1 MAQETSGTISKT
13 ILKNEML
20 PMLLNEQK
28 RADRAYAYDQQAKRK
43 AAELAAKQAAE
54 LAAKQAAE
62 DAKFRP
68 EIGSTEGG
76 LFMPQ
81 LQELN
86 KSDIDQTVA
95 GFSNP
100 NASLQQK
107 YQYKT
112 DLDRKINERN
122 SWQKYTEGNIKNQF
136 PELQRYYN
144 VSEADIP
151 TYAQSFKADPSIF
164 SVNHAEEFSKKIKQ
178 DPNRVKWRDIG
189 TNLFKTIGSDKYS
202 FTNSLGQREVIEGS
216 NLFTPEETKDSITGR
231 KITARRINGQI
242 ATEVAMSDP
251 EVRGIV
257 TNFTDLRIPEL
268 VKDPAI
274 VQAATAKGVELK
286 DYATDVATSEAMNR
300 LYANMG
306 GVNYTQNIQTE
317 EAKAKSKASG
327 EKQAQFTSGNAPSTS
342 IVYAG
347 RSEPKPGL
355 PKGQVLYDTI
365 SWGNVPT
372 YSFPKISLPGGAN
385 KKVYPLSNPAEFK
398 EIFTQGPGGEG
409 TYILKQ
415 GFDINSAQLVTTY
428 EAKQDI
434 PLKSGGVK
442 KKGKIVSPDFVKT
455 LSPSEQKQ
463 YVKGFEAYKVT
474 PEIRSYKYNEDT
486 ESYDLSSPQIKTVE
500 MLIPKD
506 YAGELTIAIGNKNQ
520 AGNINK
526 PGKPRISGY
535 NKK

>member
-28 RADRAYAYDQQAKRK
+28 RADRAYALEEQAKRK
-43 AAELAAKQAAE
+43 AAE

-95 GFSNP
+95 GFSDP
-100 NASLQQK
+100 KASLQQK

-112 DLDRKINERN
+112 NLDRKINERN
-122 SWQKYTEGNIKNQF
+122 SWQKYTEGNIKNQL
-136 PELQRYYN
+136 PDLKNYYN
-144 VSEADIP
+144 VSESDIP
-151 TYAQSFKADPSIF
+151 TYAQKFKADPSIF
-164 SVNHAEEFSKKIKQ
+164 GVNHADEFRKYIKQ

-189 TNLFKTIGSDKYS
+189 TKLFKTIGTDEYS
-202 FTNSLGQREVIEGS
+202 FTNSLGQQEVIKGS
-216 NLFTPEETKDSITGR
+216 NLFIPEETKDPITGR

-242 ATEVAMSDP
+242 ATEVAMADP
-251 EVRGIV
+251 EVRDII
-257 TNFTDLRIPEL
+257 TNYTDLRIPEL
-268 VKDPAI
+268 AKDPATI
-274 VQAATAKGVELK
+274 QAATAKGVELK

-306 GVNYTQNIQTE
+306 GVNYSQNIQTE
-317 EAKAKSKASG
+317 EAKAKSKAFG
-327 EKQAQFTSGNAPSTS
+327 EKQAQFTSGYTPSTS
-342 IVYAG
+342 TAYVGRGTPAAG
-347 RSEPKPGL
+347 KK
-355 PKGQVLYDTI
+355 KGPALFEEI
-365 SWGNVPT
+365 SWGTVPT
-372 YSFPKISLPGGAN
+372 FSFPKTSIPGGGN
-385 KKVYPLSNPAEFK
+385 KKVYPLSNPDEFLSILK
-398 EIFTQGPGGEG
+398 QGPGGEG
-409 TYILKQ
+409 TYLLKQ
-415 GFDINSAQLVTTY
+415 GFDISSAQIVTAY

-434 PLKSGGVK
+434 PLKNGGVK
-442 KKGKIVSPDFVKT
+442 KKGTLISPDFIRT
-455 LSPSEQKQ
+455 LSPAQQKQ
-463 YVKGFEAYKVT
+463 YVNDFEAYKVT
-474 PEIRSYKYNEDT
+474 PQVKTYKYDPDSETADYT
-486 ESYDLSSPQIKTVE
+486 SAEIKPLE
-500 MLIPKD
+500 LLIPKD
-506 YAGELTIAIGNKNQ
+506 YAGELTIALGNKNQ

>member
-54 LAAKQAAE
+54 
-62 DAKFRP
+62 DAKFKP

-86 KSDIDQTVA
+86 KADIDKTVA
-95 GFSNP
+95 IFSDP
-100 NASLQQK
+100 KSPLQMK
-107 YQYKT
+107 YQAKT
-112 DLDRKINERN
+112 DLDRTINEKN
-122 SWQKYTEGNIKNQF
+122 SWQKYTEGNIKNQL
-136 PELQRYYN
+136 PELQKYYN

-151 TYAQSFKADPSIF
+151 TYSQKYKADPSLF
-164 SVNHAEEFSKKIKQ
+164 TVNHASEFSKSIKQ
-178 DPNRVKWRDIG
+178 DPNRVKWREIG

-202 FTNSLGQREVIEGS
+202 FTNSLGQQEVIEGS
-216 NLFTPEETKDSITGR
+216 NLFIPEETTNPVTGKNITS
-231 KITARRINGQI
+231 RRINGQI
-242 ATEVAMSDP
+242 ASEVVMGNP
-251 EVRGIV
+251 EVSAIV
-257 TNFTDLRIPEL
+257 TNYTDLRVPEL
-268 VKDPAI
+268 VKDPAT

-286 DYATDVATSEAMNR
+286 DYASDVATSEAMNR
-300 LYANMG
+300 LFANMG
-306 GVNYTQNIQTE
+306 GVNYTQNVQTE
-317 EAKAKSKASG
+317 EAKATAQAKGA
-327 EKQAQFTSGNAPSTS
+327 KQADFTSGKAPSTS
-342 IVYAG
+342 MVYSG
-347 RSEPKPGL
+347 RSKPEPGL
-355 PKGQVLYDTI
+355 PKGKVLYDEV
-365 SWGNVPT
+365 SWGNVDT
-372 YSFPKISLPGGAN
+372 FSFPKTSLPGGAN
-385 KKVYPLSNPAEFK
+385 KEVYPLSNPAEFK
-398 EIFTQGPGGEG
+398 ELFSQGPGGEG

-415 GFDINSAQLVTTY
+415 GFDINSAQLVTAY
-428 EAKQDI
+428 KAKQDI

-442 KKGKIVSPDFVKT
+442 KKGTFVTPNFVKT
-455 LSPSEQKQ
+455 LSPAEQKQ

-474 PEIRSYKYNEDT
+474 PEIKSYKYNEET
-486 ESYDLSSPQIKTVE
+486 ESYDLSSPQIRTVE

-506 YAGELTIAIGNKNQ
+506 SAGELTIAIGNKNQ
-520 AGNINK
+520 ASNINK